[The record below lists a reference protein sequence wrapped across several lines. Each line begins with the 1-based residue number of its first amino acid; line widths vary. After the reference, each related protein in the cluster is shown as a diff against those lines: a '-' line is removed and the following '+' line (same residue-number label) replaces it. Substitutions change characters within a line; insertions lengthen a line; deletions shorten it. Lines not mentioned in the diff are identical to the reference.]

1 MTCFYKLDGCVNS
14 ISEREYVATAADILV
29 RNNCTVDSGS
39 RHLICNIDVEII
51 LECQSQS
58 ILSAADGGVLKIHA
72 SGVGRNMID
81 IQTQL
86 EDDCLIVLGCI
97 VGILRHAR
105 Q

>member
-1 MTCFYKLDGCVNS
+1 M
-14 ISEREYVATAADILV
+14 
-29 RNNCTVDSGS
+29 
-39 RHLICNIDVEII
+39 
-51 LECQSQS
+51 
-58 ILSAADGGVLKIHA
+58 SAADSGVLKIHA